1 MGGLWGVLTVK
12 RQILLAVSMR
22 SLVQLIVLAAEVSE
36 KALKLWDP
44 YGIAVVMKDH
54 FWTEDIL

>member
-1 MGGLWGVLTVK
+1 MLTVK

-54 FWTEDIL
+54 LWTEDIL